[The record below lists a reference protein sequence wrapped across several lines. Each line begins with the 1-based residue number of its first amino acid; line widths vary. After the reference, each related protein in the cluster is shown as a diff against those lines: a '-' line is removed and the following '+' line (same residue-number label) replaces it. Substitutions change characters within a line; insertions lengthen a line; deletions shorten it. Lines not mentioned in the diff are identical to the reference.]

1 MKKLL
6 LVDGNSIM
14 NRAFYGTQS
23 SFMKNAEGLFTGALF
38 GFMNILLKYL
48 DEEKPE
54 YVAVAFDV
62 KAPTF
67 RHKAYDGYKATR
79 KGMPNELAMQMPI
92 VKQILRAMHIECV
105 ELPGYEADDIIGTY
119 TKLAKDEGIESIIIT
134 GDKDSLQLVNEMTVV
149 KLPVTKQGTTTTDTI
164 DIEAFKNKYGGLMP
178 IRLIDLKALMG
189 DSSDNIPG
197 VPGVGEKTAVS
208 LLAEYGSLDGV
219 YAHVADIKKPAL
231 KKKIEENKDSAYMSY
246 ELATIMLTVPVE
258 KSVTELAK
266 GEWDKPE
273 LVKILTMLEFKSIIK
288 KMKLDGVTVPKI
300 SRVDSEDKGAVVMAL
315 FNVLADE
322 EAESENIIP
331 EEPLPSIVSKK
342 NVFAMFY
349 EDLADIKA
357 KAEKM
362 PEVLYME
369 CEFSGKYPVE
379 MRINFDNDD
388 TVYSVSFS
396 IPDTEISFIEIMR
409 PVFENKDVK
418 KVAFDSKPIILW
430 LMANGCGFEGLWCDL
445 SIAAYLTDSTRK
457 NDNFSDVCRLFTGEE
472 NSGMEYL
479 PKASAAAIRRL
490 ERDGMTA
497 LYRDVELPLVP
508 VLASF
513 ENEGFKVSENVL
525 VKEGE
530 ILDKRIAELTEDIYK
545 IAGRE
550 FNINSPRQLGE
561 VLFDE
566 MKLPGGKKTKTGYKT
581 GQDVLEAIADE
592 SPIISLVLEYRQ
604 NVKLKSTYIDGLIAV
619 IDKNTGL
626 VHSSFNQTVTATGR
640 LSSTEPNLQ
649 NIPVRHELG
658 KKIRYAFVPR
668 TEGNVLIDADY
679 SQIELRV
686 LAEMSGD
693 YNMKKAFKE
702 GADIHAITASQVNNV
717 PLSAVTPS
725 MRSAAKAVNFG
736 IVYGISEFGLA
747 KDIGISRFEAKK
759 YINGYFE
766 KYPGV
771 KAYMDSAVAYA
782 KENGYA
788 VSLLGRRRYLP
799 ELTSAKFP
807 IRSFGERVAMNMPIQ
822 GTAADIM
829 KIAMIKVYREIK
841 SRGLKAKL
849 ILQVHDELLIDSPI
863 EEKDEIVKLLREC
876 MENAFQ
882 MEVPL
887 PVSVSCGSSWAEC
900 K

>member
-1 MKKLL
+1 
-6 LVDGNSIM
+6 
-14 NRAFYGTQS
+14 
-23 SFMKNAEGLFTGALF
+23 MKNAEGLFTGALF

-48 DEEKPE
+48 DEENPE

-79 KGMPNELAMQMPI
+79 KGMPGELAMQMPI
-92 VKQILRAMHIECV
+92 IKQILQAMRIQCV

-119 TKLAKDEGIESIIIT
+119 SRLAKESGIESVIVT
-134 GDKDSLQLVNEMTVV
+134 GDKDSLQLVNEMTIV

-164 DIEAFKNKYGGLMP
+164 DIDAFKEKYGGLMP

-219 YAHVADIKKPAL
+219 YEHVEDIKKPAL
-231 KKKIEENKDSAYMSY
+231 KKKISENKDSAYMSF

-258 KSVTELAK
+258 KTVEELAK
-266 GEWDKPE
+266 GEWDKHE

-288 KMKLDGVTVPKI
+288 KMKLEGIPVTHGTVK
-300 SRVDSEDKGAVVMAL
+300 SEEEKGAIVMSL
-315 FNVLADE
+315 FDVLSDE
-322 EAESENIIP
+322 EKSESQDDNVPVED
-331 EEPLPSIVSKK
+331 LPAFTQKK
-342 NVFAMFY
+342 TVFVMFY
-349 EDLADIKA
+349 EDLKEIRA
-357 KAEKM
+357 KAESHT
-362 PEVLYME
+362 VHLYME
-369 CEFSGKYPVE
+369 CDFNGKYPTE
-379 MRINFDNDD
+379 MRVNFDNDD

-396 IPDTEISFIEIMR
+396 IPDTEINFIDILK
-409 PVFENKDVK
+409 PVFENPEIK
-418 KVAFDSKPIILW
+418 KVAFDVKPIILW
-430 LMANGCGFEGLWCDL
+430 LMSNGCGFEGLWCDL

-472 NSGMEYL
+472 HTGIEYMPWVAEMAL
-479 PKASAAAIRRL
+479 RRL
-490 ERDGMTA
+490 EKDGMA
-497 LYRDVELPLVP
+497 SLYRDIEIPLVP
-508 VLASF
+508 ILASF
-513 ENEGFKVSENVL
+513 EYEGFKVSETVL
-525 VKEGE
+525 QAEGSLLE
-530 ILDKRIAELTEDIYK
+530 IRIEELTAQIYE
-545 IAGRE
+545 IAGRT
-550 FNINSPRQLGE
+550 FNINSPKQLGE

-581 GQDVLEAIADE
+581 GQDVLEAISDE
-592 SPIISLVLEYRQ
+592 SPIIPLVLEYRQ

-619 IDKNTGL
+619 IDKETGL

-668 TEGNVLIDADY
+668 KEGNVLIDADY

-693 YNMKKAFKE
+693 YSMKKAFKE
-702 GADIHAITASQVNNV
+702 GADIHAITASQVNKV
-717 PLSAVTPS
+717 PLSEVTSS

-747 KDIGISRFEAKK
+747 KDIGISRFEARK
-759 YINGYFE
+759 YISGYFE
-766 KYPGV
+766 QYPGV
-771 KAYMDSAVAYA
+771 KAYMDSAVTFA
-782 KENGYA
+782 KEHGFA
-788 VSLLGRRRYLP
+788 ESLLGRRRYLP

-829 KIAMIKVYREIK
+829 KIAMIKVYAEIK
-841 SRGLKAKL
+841 KRGLRSKL
-849 ILQVHDELLIDSPI
+849 ILQVHDELLIDAPA
-863 EEKDEIVKLLREC
+863 EEKDEVVLLLREC
-876 MENAFQ
+876 MENAFK

-887 PVSVSCGSSWAEC
+887 PVSVSYGNNWAEC

>member
-1 MKKLL
+1 LKKLL

-79 KGMPNELAMQMPI
+79 KGMPSELAMQMPI
-92 VKQILRAMHIECV
+92 IKQILQAMRIQCI

-119 TKLAKDEGIESIIIT
+119 SKLAKDRGIESVIVT
-134 GDKDSLQLVNEMTVV
+134 GDKDSLQLVNDMTVV
-149 KLPVTKQGTTTTDTI
+149 KLPVTKQGNTTTDTI
-164 DIEAFKNKYGGLMP
+164 DVEAFKNKYGGLMP
-178 IRLIDLKALMG
+178 VRLIDLKALMG

-219 YAHVADIKKPAL
+219 YAHVEDIKKPAL

-246 ELATIMLTVPVE
+246 DLATIMLTVPVE
-258 KSVTELAK
+258 KTVEELAK

-288 KMKLDGVTVPKI
+288 KMKLDGVQVPA
-300 SRVDSEDKGAVVMAL
+300 VSEKSAEEKGAVVMSL

-322 EAESENIIP
+322 ATESDAA
-331 EEPLPSIVSKK
+331 EEPLPAIVPKK
-342 NVFAMFY
+342 TVFAMFY
-349 EDLADIKA
+349 EDLAEIKA
-357 KAEKM
+357 KAEKH
-362 PEVLYME
+362 PTDLYME
-369 CEFSGKYPVE
+369 CDFGGKYPVE

-388 TVYSVSFS
+388 VVYSVSFS
-396 IPDTEISFIEIMR
+396 IPDTEINFIDIMK
-409 PVFENKDVK
+409 PVFENKDVRK
-418 KVAFDSKPIILW
+418 TAFDSKPIILW
-430 LMANGCGFEGLWCDL
+430 LMSNGCGFEGLWCDL
-445 SIAAYLTDSTRK
+445 SIAAYLVDSTRK

-472 NSGMEYL
+472 HIGIEYMPL
-479 PKASAAAIRRL
+479 TAEMAVRRL
-490 ERDGMTA
+490 EKDGMAA
-497 LYRDVELPLVP
+497 LYRDIEIPLVP
-508 VLASF
+508 ILASF
-513 ENEGFKVSENVL
+513 EYEGFKVSENVL
-525 VKEGE
+525 LAEGVL
-530 ILDKRIAELTEDIYK
+530 LDKRIEELTAQIYE

-550 FNINSPRQLGE
+550 FNINSPKQLGE

-581 GQDVLEAIADE
+581 GQDVLEAISDE

-619 IDKNTGL
+619 IDKGTGL

-658 KKIRYAFVPR
+658 KKIRYAFIPR
-668 TEGNVLIDADY
+668 KEGNVLIDADY

-693 YNMKKAFKE
+693 YSMKKAFKD

-717 PLSAVTPS
+717 PLSEVTS
-725 MRSAAKAVNFG
+725 AMRSAAKAVNFG

-771 KAYMDSAVAYA
+771 KAYMDSAVAFA
-782 KENGYA
+782 KEHGFA
-788 VSLLGRRRYLP
+788 ESLLRRRRYLP

-841 SRGLKAKL
+841 KRGLKAKL
-849 ILQVHDELLIDSPI
+849 ILQVHDELLIDAPLD
-863 EEKDEIVKLLREC
+863 EKDEVVSLLREC

-887 PVSVSCGSSWAEC
+887 PVSVSYGDSWAEC